1 MTLPPHAPTPYTSGM
16 RAIRVEQFGGPE
28 VLRVAEIDD
37 PRPGAGE
44 VVVRL
49 HAAGVNPVEAYI
61 RTGQYARLPELPYTP
76 GGDGAGVVEAL
87 GEGVSGVAVGDRV
100 YVAAFLGKTG
110 TYAERIA
117 CAARTVHHLP
127 ASVSFAQGAALGV
140 PAATAYRA
148 LVLRA
153 QVKAGET
160 VLVHGASGAVG
171 IASVQLARGMG
182 LRVFGTA
189 GSDAGTAAVRDAGAH
204 QVFDH
209 HRDGYAAGITE
220 AAGGGGVDVVLEML
234 ANVNLDRDLTLLAP
248 KGRVVVIGNRGR
260 VEIDPRLTMG
270 KETAI
275 LGTTL
280 WSTTPQEYTQIHA
293 ALVAALESGVLR
305 PVVGRELPLE
315 QAAEAHRAI
324 LADRAVGKI
333 VLTM

>member
-1 MTLPPHAPTPYTSGM
+1 M
-16 RAIRVEQFGGPE
+16 RAIRVTEFGGPE
-28 VLRVAEIDD
+28 VLKLVEISD
-37 PRPGAGE
+37 PAPAPGE
-44 VVVRL
+44 VVIRL

-76 GGDGAGVVEAL
+76 GGDGAGIVEAV
-87 GEGVSGVAVGDRV
+87 GEDVTAWAPGDRV
-100 YVAAFLGKTG
+100 YVAAFLARTG
-110 TYAERIA
+110 TYAERMA
-117 CAARTVHHLP
+117 CSAAFIHRLPVH
-127 ASVSFAQGAALGV
+127 VSYAQGAALGV

-160 VLVHGASGAVG
+160 VLIHGVSGAVG
-171 IASVQLARGMG
+171 TAAAQLARGLG
-182 LRVFGTA
+182 LRVIGTA
-189 GSDAGTAAVRDAGAH
+189 GSEAGAAAAREGGA
-204 QVFDH
+204 QAIFDH
-209 HRDGYAAGITE
+209 GEDGYATRITE
-220 AAGGGGVDVVLEML
+220 ATGGRGVDVVLEML

-260 VEIDPRLTMG
+260 IEIDPRLTMG
-270 KETAI
+270 KELAI

-280 WSTTPQEYTQIHA
+280 WSTTPDEYRQIHA

-305 PVVGRELPLE
+305 PVVGRELPLD

-324 LADRAVGKI
+324 LADRAVGKM